1 MGNLFSVILNMS
13 MTGSIVILLVML
25 ARLILR
31 RAPKI
36 FSYALWAV
44 VLFRL
49 LCPVAFTAPVSALKA
64 LEPKV
69 QEASESTSVIY
80 FIPAEVNQN
89 SDFAFVPADNQS
101 GTEPVPAEES
111 AHTRLDL
118 MTVASYVWLAGTGIM
133 IAYSVIQ
140 YVRMRL
146 KLIGAMAY
154 RGNVY
159 RADYIDTPFV
169 MGILSPKIYL
179 PSDVPKNE
187 RKYIIAHER
196 HHISRFD
203 HIIKLLAYSALCIH
217 WFNPLVWAAFILAGK
232 DMEMSCDEAVIRKM
246 GSQIRADYSASLL
259 RLATHKKI
267 IAGMP
272 LAFGEGDTK
281 GRVMNMAKWKKPK
294 LWVSLTCLLLCA
306 TILVACAVNPK
317 TAGSSADMNST
328 EVTGEITC
336 ADRLNIREK
345 PDLLSAVVGNYY
357 SGAIVTILETKDGW
371 GRTDMGWISMDY
383 VTTIDDTTLD
393 DPAESAPVPNKLNI
407 RKEPDASSAVVGQ
420 YSNGT
425 TITILETKDRWGRTD
440 QGWIVMD
447 YVNMTDNST
456 GIITIREAESEADM
470 PTVSSSDIVTDIQL
484 IQYGDL
490 QLALPSGLEATDE
503 TGFITL
509 TMDSKTV
516 GGIALRHQE
525 QTNSPTSFST
535 DWMTEIGVQEASD
548 TAMGYMSSGSKYAD
562 YEITYF
568 PDLPVNRDDN
578 GNIIRDEIGT
588 YVLEN
593 EVTHYFFANG
603 TDVYDIWFYN
613 NRIPNIMRETV
624 LKTCVLE
631 GITDI
636 AAMQTALNEEKEALQ
651 QCRSVLE
658 QIQSNG
664 ACKIETKQ
672 ENGPD
677 ALNETTLRT
686 DWIHGKDRLHI
697 SLIPESGGASMF
709 GGLLVDGAKYECD
722 SAQQWRE
729 ITWWDWTDPWLV
741 SFQWDDSVVAYMDT
755 LTDESGITV
764 MLRID
769 QPFAEGENQ
778 QPHYLVNFNYDT
790 DGTFRNVYVQT
801 NVFMNNSISKTESI
815 ISLDSELV
823 EAEIQR
829 EYQNAIG

>member
-1 MGNLFSVILNMS
+1 MRNLFSVVLNMS

-25 ARLILR
+25 ARLILKR
-31 RAPKI
+31 SPKI

-49 LCPVAFTAPVSALKA
+49 LCPVAFTAPVSVLNA

-80 FIPAEVNQN
+80 FIPAVVNQN
-89 SDFAFVPADNQS
+89 PDFTFVPAENQS
-101 GTEPVPAEES
+101 GTEPVQVEEPE
-111 AHTRLDL
+111 HTRLDL

-140 YVRMRL
+140 YVRLRL

-179 PSDVPKNE
+179 PSDVPTNE

-294 LWVSLTCLLLCA
+294 LWVSIVCFVLCG

-317 TAGSSADMNST
+317 TVASSADMNST
-328 EVTGEITC
+328 EITGEITC

-357 SGAIVTILETKDGW
+357 NGAIVTILETKDGW

-393 DPAESAPVPNKLNI
+393 DSAESAPVPNKLNI
-407 RKEPDASSAVVGQ
+407 RKEPDASSAMVGQ

-425 TITILETKDRWGRTD
+425 TITILETKDGWGRTD
-440 QGWIVMD
+440 QGWIHMD
-447 YVNMTDNST
+447 YVTTVDGNTVVDTS
-456 GIITIREAESEADM
+456 GFQPAVDSSVIITDTELVQYGTLKMLLPSGFAAINEDDTVVLTKDSVAVGGIRHWNYPEFQ
-470 PTVSSSDIVTDIQL
+470 PSDIVEL
-484 IQYGDL
+484 KK
-490 QLALPSGLEATDE
+490 EE
-503 TGFITL
+503 TGVPI
-509 TMDSKTV
+509 
-516 GGIALRHQE
+516 
-525 QTNSPTSFST
+525 
-535 DWMTEIGVQEASD
+535 
-548 TAMGYMSSGSKYAD
+548 GYMSSSSVYGD
-562 YEITYF
+562 VVYEIF
-568 PDLPVNRDDN
+568 WD
-578 GNIIRDEIGT
+578 GNPEG
-588 YVLEN
+588 LN
-593 EVTHYFFANG
+593 EQHEFFIDG
-603 TDVYDIWFYN
+603 DVVYDIWYDQNLISDGIAERF
-613 NRIPNIMRETV
+613 
-624 LKTCVLE
+624 LKAVAINADPVIEAKPGEQAAFAKCRAVLE
-631 GITDI
+631 AIQNGSCHIVVDQS
-636 AAMQTALNEEKEALQ
+636 ASGDSASHWSTANYYQ
-651 QCRSVLE
+651 DNGNWLE
-658 QIQSNG
+658 IV
-664 ACKIETKQ
+664 
-672 ENGPD
+672 D
-677 ALNETTLRT
+677 V
-686 DWIHGKDRLHI
+686 D
-697 SLIPESGGASMF
+697 PESVNI
-709 GGLLVDGAKYECD
+709 VDGEQYSLRMAFMVVNGVRYSNEGKWGKAYTD
-722 SAQQWRE
+722 VDWRE
-729 ITWWDWTDPWLV
+729 DNLTFDDSVKPWLA
-741 SFQWDDSVVAYMDT
+741 SFQWDDSVAYIDT
-755 LTDESGITV
+755 LTDENGECI
-764 MLRID
+764 MLRVD
-769 QPFAEGENQ
+769 EKYKDSDEYD
-778 QPHYLVNFNYDT
+778 PHYFLYFNFDPDGNFINAQLQVNL
-790 DGTFRNVYVQT
+790 FRENELA
-801 NVFMNNSISKTESI
+801 ITESI
-815 ISLDSELV
+815 VSMDPKTV
-823 EAEIQR
+823 NAEIQK
-829 EYQNAIG
+829 EYQRAIG

>member
-1 MGNLFSVILNMS
+1 MRNLFSVILNMS

-25 ARLILR
+25 ARLILKR
-31 RAPKI
+31 SPKI

-49 LCPVAFTAPVSALKA
+49 LCPVAFNAPVSVLNA

-89 SDFAFVPADNQS
+89 PDFTFVPADNQS
-101 GTEPVPAEES
+101 GTEPAPAEES

-133 IAYSVIQ
+133 IAYNVIQ
-140 YVRMRL
+140 YVRLRL

-179 PSDVPKNE
+179 PSDIPMNE
-187 RKYIIAHER
+187 QKYIIAHER

-232 DMEMSCDEAVIRKM
+232 DMEMSCDEAVIREM

-357 SGAIVTILETKDGW
+357 NGAIVTILETKDGW

-425 TITILETKDRWGRTD
+425 TITILETKDGWGRTD
-440 QGWIVMD
+440 QGWIHMD
-447 YVNMTDNST
+447 YVTTVDGNTVVDTS
-456 GIITIREAESEADM
+456 GFQPAVDSSVIITDTELVQYGTLKMLLPSGFAAINEDDTVVLTKDSVAVGGIRHWNYPEFQ
-470 PTVSSSDIVTDIQL
+470 PSDIVELKKEETGVPIGCMSSSSV
-484 IQYGDL
+484 YGD
-490 QLALPSGLEATDE
+490 
-503 TGFITL
+503 
-509 TMDSKTV
+509 V
-516 GGIALRHQE
+516 
-525 QTNSPTSFST
+525 
-535 DWMTEIGVQEASD
+535 V
-548 TAMGYMSSGSKYAD
+548 
-562 YEITYF
+562 YEIF
-568 PDLPVNRDDN
+568 WD
-578 GNIIRDEIGT
+578 GNPEG
-588 YVLEN
+588 LN
-593 EVTHYFFANG
+593 EQHEFFIDG
-603 TDVYDIWFYN
+603 DVVYDIWYDQNLISDGIAERF
-613 NRIPNIMRETV
+613 
-624 LKTCVLE
+624 LKAVAINADPVIEAKPGEQAAFAKCRAVLE
-631 GITDI
+631 AIQNGSCHIVVDQS
-636 AAMQTALNEEKEALQ
+636 ASGDSASHWSTANYYQ
-651 QCRSVLE
+651 DNGNWLE
-658 QIQSNG
+658 IV
-664 ACKIETKQ
+664 
-672 ENGPD
+672 D
-677 ALNETTLRT
+677 V
-686 DWIHGKDRLHI
+686 D
-697 SLIPESGGASMF
+697 PESVNI
-709 GGLLVDGAKYECD
+709 VDGEQYSLRMAFMVVNGVRYSNEGKWGKAYTD
-722 SAQQWRE
+722 VDWRE
-729 ITWWDWTDPWLV
+729 DNLTFDDSVKPWLA
-741 SFQWDDSVVAYMDT
+741 SFQWDDSVAYIDT
-755 LTDESGITV
+755 LTDENGECI
-764 MLRID
+764 MLRVD
-769 QPFAEGENQ
+769 EKYKDSDEYD
-778 QPHYLVNFNYDT
+778 PHYFLYFNFDPDGNFINAQLQVNL
-790 DGTFRNVYVQT
+790 FRENELA
-801 NVFMNNSISKTESI
+801 ITESI
-815 ISLDSELV
+815 VSMDPKTV
-823 EAEIQR
+823 NAEIQK
-829 EYQNAIG
+829 EYQRAIG